1 MAGLPARGTSA
12 MRPLNFFR
20 FSEPPFFFAIRSMVM
35 KPALCRER
43 AYSSPGLPRPATTH
57 SIDERAS
64 DSDFL
69 LDSRDERK
77 APNRRLRAAINCLM
91 PAHGARAGLRVRAAP
106 T

>member
-1 MAGLPARGTSA
+1 MAGLPARVTSA

-20 FSEPPFFFAIRSMVM
+20 FSATPFFFAIRSIVL

-43 AYSSPGLPRPATTH
+43 AYSSPGFPRPATTH
-57 SIDERAS
+57 ATDERAS
-64 DSDFL
+64 AWDFL

-91 PAHGARAGLRVRAAP
+91 PARGAAAESRGPAAP
-106 T
+106 